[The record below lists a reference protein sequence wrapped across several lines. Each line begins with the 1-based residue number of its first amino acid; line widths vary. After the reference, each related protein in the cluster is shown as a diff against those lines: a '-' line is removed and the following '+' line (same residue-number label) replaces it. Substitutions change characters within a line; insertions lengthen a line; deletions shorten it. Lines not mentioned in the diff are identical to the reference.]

1 MCTATTYK
9 TPTAYPGSGCGRKV
23 VLDDKAVTPRKIA
36 VAYKLGAACKTSKG
50 RPQAVDPD
58 VVVSTDTVAAYKA
71 MNKLE
76 PN

>member
-1 MCTATTYK
+1 M
-9 TPTAYPGSGCGRKV
+9 
-23 VLDDKAVTPRKIA
+23 LDDKAVTPRKIA